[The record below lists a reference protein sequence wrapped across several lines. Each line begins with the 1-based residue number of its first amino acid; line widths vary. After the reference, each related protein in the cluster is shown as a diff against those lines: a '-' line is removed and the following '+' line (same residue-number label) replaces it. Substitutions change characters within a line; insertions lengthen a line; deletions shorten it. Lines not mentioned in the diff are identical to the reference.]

1 MSSAVRAGG
10 RSRFAPLLAGVLLLG
25 IADSMI
31 GPYLVLFGADEAG
44 LPPFQVGV
52 FMSLIAVSG
61 LAVSTWLGRRYDR
74 SASRWPAFVAVAGP
88 TAGYLALTTTTSYA
102 LLALIAVGL
111 LGAGMAAFPQL
122 FTLARTHLDHV
133 GGAVAQRGTTAL
145 RSVWSLAWA
154 IGPLIGAAVLSWRGY
169 DGLMMLTAAAFAL
182 VALPLLV
189 LGPTPTPLRSRPPD
203 AGRDRLT
210 RPMLLTAAAFTL
222 FHTAMLAGSVALPL
236 YVTRTLARPDSDVGL
251 LFSVCALVEI
261 PAALSL
267 LLVPARVGKRGLIL
281 LGMLLFTGYFVLVA
295 VSASMPLLLA
305 SQVAR
310 AVALAVVGAL
320 GITYV
325 QDLLP
330 HATGRATTMFANTL
344 TIGSLISGV
353 LAGAAAQAL
362 GYRAALLLCGLLA
375 AGGCAL
381 FAAARVRPAVPAG
394 ALSDAA

>member
-1 MSSAVRAGG
+1 M
-10 RSRFAPLLAGVLLLG
+10 
-25 IADSMI
+25 
-31 GPYLVLFGADEAG
+31 
-44 LPPFQVGV
+44 
-52 FMSLIAVSG
+52 
-61 LAVSTWLGRRYDR
+61 
-74 SASRWPAFVAVAGP
+74 
-88 TAGYLALTTTTSYA
+88 
-102 LLALIAVGL
+102 
-111 LGAGMAAFPQL
+111 
-122 FTLARTHLDHV
+122 
-133 GGAVAQRGTTAL
+133 
-145 RSVWSLAWA
+145 
-154 IGPLIGAAVLSWRGY
+154 
-169 DGLMMLTAAAFAL
+169 
-182 VALPLLV
+182 
-189 LGPTPTPLRSRPPD
+189 
-203 AGRDRLT
+203 
-210 RPMLLTAAAFTL
+210 
-222 FHTAMLAGSVALPL
+222 
-236 YVTRTLARPDSDVGL
+236 
-251 LFSVCALVEI
+251 
-261 PAALSL
+261 
-267 LLVPARVGKRGLIL
+267 PARVGKRGLIL

-375 AGGCAL
+375 AGGCVL